1 LNGSVKGTTI
11 IEGNYDAVQSRVT
24 WNDPTIGAQTIP
36 ASLFYSSKPA
46 YFNSLAFPPF
56 DPTNPGNTTAA
67 NVPAG
72 AKVIPAGY
80 RFLYGT
86 DPQ

>member
-1 LNGSVKGTTI
+1 L
-11 IEGNYDAVQSRVT
+11 Y
-24 WNDPTIGAQTIP
+24 
-36 ASLFYSSKPA
+36 YSSKPA